1 MGALDNKL
9 FVKKGMYILAG
20 VFSLLGIIFNSVALG
35 TNNWIVSEGSQNSTE
50 DPSVISVNYGLFNG
64 HKSLKGKLDISPVS
78 YSLAVYCLS
87 GEGICLVSCGT
98 TDEEK
103 QQEFDYLRFGAQP
116 FACSPKTAIRSTSR
130 SHLIQLAND
139 IPVERTSRSEPVRPN
154 EEFMDYGLWVTTL
167 VFLSFM
173 LAFQIISAG
182 LCFFNTATVPI
193 ETLVGPMGIYLS
205 NGVVVLTG
213 LITLSLWGDLYSSE
227 LSSELAIQETILDK
241 YIMSSTN
248 LGFSYWFVLWT
259 LILAIATM
267 VCIRFRNSLKKF
279 SNQNDGVERSA
290 PGGMLY

>member
-35 TNNWIVSEGSQNSTE
+35 TNNWIVSEGSRKILFRYVLKNHFCFHTKTVIYFSENSTE

-78 YSLAVYCLS
+78 YSLAGQPNAFKFFKNILKIFSLVYCLS

-130 SHLIQLAND
+130 
-139 IPVERTSRSEPVRPN
+139 
-154 EEFMDYGLWVTTL
+154 F
-167 VFLSFM
+167 
-173 LAFQIISAG
+173 
-182 LCFFNTATVPI
+182 
-193 ETLVGPMGIYLS
+193 
-205 NGVVVLTG
+205 
-213 LITLSLWGDLYSSE
+213 
-227 LSSELAIQETILDK
+227 IL
-241 YIMSSTN
+241 
-248 LGFSYWFVLWT
+248 
-259 LILAIATM
+259 
-267 VCIRFRNSLKKF
+267 
-279 SNQNDGVERSA
+279 
-290 PGGMLY
+290 

>member
-20 VFSLLGIIFNSVALG
+20 VFSLLGIIFNSVAMG
-35 TNNWIVSEGSQNSTE
+35 TNYWIVSEGSQNLT

-64 HKSLKGKLDISPVS
+64 HKSLKGKLDILPVS
-78 YSLAVYCLS
+78 YSLA
-87 GEGICLVSCGT
+87 GICLVSCGT
-98 TDEEK
+98 TNEEK
-103 QQEFDYLRFGAQP
+103 QQEFDYLRFGEQP

-139 IPVERTSRSEPVRPN
+139 IPVEGTSPSEPVTQN

-173 LAFQIISAG
+173 LAFQIISTG

-193 ETLVGPMGIYLS
+193 ETLIGPMGIYLS
-205 NGVVVLTG
+205 NGVVVLSG
-213 LITLSLWGDLYSSE
+213 IITLSLWGDLYSSG

-267 VCIRFRNSLKKF
+267 VCIRFRNSLKKI

-290 PGGMLY
+290 PVGYT